1 MDLLIDNYDSF
12 TYNLYQ
18 QLGLFTNKI
27 LVKKNDQLTCQ
38 QITVLQP
45 QHIIISPGPGTPA
58 DAGICLEVV
67 RRFAG
72 KIPILGVCM
81 GLEVIAAAFK
91 ARIVAAQRLMHGKTD
106 LISLCSSDQMLQGVK
121 QQFTAARYHSLAVDK
136 TTLPAGFKITGVAS
150 DNEIMSFSDEVQRL
164 YAVQYHPE
172 SVMTDSKVGNQ
183 IIQNFLRIS

>member
-38 QITVLQP
+38 QIIVLQP

-136 TTLPAGFKITGVAS
+136 TTLPADFKITGVAS
-150 DNEIMSFSDEVQRL
+150 DNEIMSFSDDSQRL

-172 SVMTDSKVGNQ
+172 SVMTDSIAGNQ
-183 IIQNFLRIS
+183 IIQNFLRIN

>member
-38 QITVLQP
+38 QIITLQP

-136 TTLPAGFKITGVAS
+136 TTLSADFKITGVAS
-150 DNEIMSFSDEVQRL
+150 DNEIMSFSDESQRL

-172 SVMTDSKVGNQ
+172 SVMTDSIAGNQ
-183 IIQNFLRIS
+183 IIQNFLRIN